1 MTQSR
6 PAPVIDGKIATHL
19 ADVLDEYV
27 GYQRVN
33 DLIHKVDDLVSAIRI
48 GLMDLRFA
56 KAAGAKRIIC
66 SQRAEGCKERQLQR
80 VDPASLRLIA
90 AGFTSPVAPG
100 APHLLSGPPSQ
111 PLPRD
116 APSILR
122 TYQPNTGPHR
132 AP

>member
-56 KAAGAKRIIC
+56 KPLGPSGSFARNEQKVAKNVNFNVWTR
-66 SQRAEGCKERQLQR
+66 RA
-80 VDPASLRLIA
+80 LRLIA